1 MKFHSSEFQRGASV
15 SAWKAGSMLKLSIGA
30 ESTRKE
36 WIPAQFQRGI
46 SHLVK
51 KQSVRVSAWSRAQ
64 FQRGGKF
71 QRGNAF
77 SMLILSISVGTEN
90 TIILIE
96 LAELSSN
103 SINPMAKKL
112 P

>member
-1 MKFHSSEFQRGASV
+1 MPKKNQRGAS
-15 SAWKAGSMLKLSIGA
+15 
-30 ESTRKE
+30 
-36 WIPAQFQRGI
+36 IPPQLQRGI

-90 TIILIE
+90 TIVF
-96 LAELSSN
+96 S
-103 SINPMAKKL
+103 
-112 P
+112 